1 VSNGTSPGA
10 SEVPSPD
17 QREVPDPGRRGYDTM
32 QVFQS
37 LIEIQKDIASNSA
50 KTDRLIADVDELD
63 KKVDILSHALAWA
76 KGFGIAAIILIPI
89 CAGFIWWLI
98 GDKLDRIRDDL
109 ILGMKQPGIS
119 QPAPQPHK

>member
-1 VSNGTSPGA
+1 VSNATSPGA

-17 QREVPDPGRRGYDTM
+17 QREVPDPRRRGYDSM

-50 KTDRLIADVDELD
+50 KIDRLISDVDELD
-63 KKVDILSHALAWA
+63 KKVDTLSHALAWA
-76 KGFGIAAIILIPI
+76 KGFGIAAVILIPI

-98 GDKLDRIRDDL
+98 GDKLDRIRNDL
-109 ILGMKQPGIS
+109 ILGMKPGIS
-119 QPAPQPHK
+119 QPSLPPHK